1 MANSVPTLY
10 ILNRNYSSWS
20 LRAWLVMRS
29 FKLNFNIELLLLG
42 TPEIPDMGIPAAAAL
57 MRRAGPTSKVPALH
71 VEKPSGEIHIVF
83 ETLAILEYLA
93 EDYPEIWP
101 SDRYDRAFARSL
113 AAEMA
118 TGFYGIRKYAMNIRG
133 RYAFDPELYT
143 EDTITQLARVS
154 SIWED
159 LRSKQVGKEG
169 DKGFLFGRFTAIDA
183 MYTPLAF
190 RLLTYSLRDKI
201 QGKHAQAYVNHLLS
215 TEEVKEWVD
224 LSKKEKE
231 VIPADEMP
239 GYEGKQ
245 LTNVDY

>member
-1 MANSVPTLY
+1 
-10 ILNRNYSSWS
+10 
-20 LRAWLVMRS
+20 MRY
-29 FKLNFNIELLLLG
+29 FKLNFNVELLLLG
-42 TPEIPDMGIPAAAAL
+42 TPEIPDMGIPAADAV

-71 VEKPSGEIHIVF
+71 VEKPSGGNHIVF
-83 ETLAILEYLA
+83 ETLAILEYVA

-101 SDRYDRAFARSL
+101 TDRYDRALARSL

-118 TGFYGIRKYAMNIRG
+118 TGLSGIRKYHMNIRG
-133 RYAFDPELYT
+133 RYAFDPEHYT
-143 EDTITQLARVS
+143 EDTIKHLARVS

-183 MYTPLAF
+183 MYTPVAF
-190 RLLTYSLRDKI
+190 RLQTYSLKDKI
-201 QGKHAQAYVNHLLS
+201 QGKHAQAYVNQLLN
-215 TEEVKEWVD
+215 TEEVKEWVE

-231 VIPADEMP
+231 VIPADEMY

-245 LTNVDY
+245 LTNID